1 MERLLSLDLS
11 TVGTGWAFFKDEKL
25 EASGTIKATG
35 GIEEKLKT
43 MYKGLDL
50 LFQRWYPDIV
60 VSEAPVFVKYQ
71 KRHKQYFL
79 PGIEPKPKYN
89 GNPEVFI
96 KLCKLHGVLL
106 SFCFSR
112 EIEIHEMQNLK
123 WKSHFFDGNL
133 TGVTKDQIF
142 TYCQKIFKSTVD
154 TFDEADAIC
163 LGEAFLA
170 EYNCKCKC

>member
-1 MERLLSLDLS
+1 MRLLSVDLS
-11 TVGTGWAFFKDEKL
+11 TVGTGWAFFKNEKI
-25 EASGTIKATG
+25 EASGTIKAIG
-35 GIEEKLKT
+35 SIEKKLKT

-50 LFQRWYPDIV
+50 LFQKWNPYMV

-79 PGIEPKPKYN
+79 PGIEPKPQYN

-96 KLCKLHGVLL
+96 KLCKLHGILL
-106 SFCFSR
+106 SICFNR
-112 EIEIHEMQNLK
+112 ELEFYEIQNLK
-123 WKSHFFDGNL
+123 WKSHFFNGNL
-133 TGVTKDQIF
+133 TEVTKDQIF